1 MTQSLV
7 PFQPTVIS
15 GAWDRLTPTRKVALA
30 AVVVAA
36 VVALILLVTWS
47 STPEYQVA
55 FTDLKAKDG
64 AAVVQYLKDNNI
76 SYKISDGGKTVMVP
90 ADQVYEVRLA
100 LAADGLPAQGTVG
113 FELFDTINIGMTDFI
128 QQVDYQRALEGELAR
143 TISSMTPIQSAR
155 VHIVI
160 PKPTLFAEEQKPTT
174 ASVVVE
180 LKPGE
185 KLSREQ
191 VRAISHLVSSAVEGL
206 VPENLAILDTGGRV
220 LSEGAATTASAPVAL
235 SASQLEVKRAFE
247 RDMESRIQAMLE
259 TVVGPGRAIVGVT
272 ADMNWDQVQTDNEIY
287 KPTDE
292 GNALRS
298 SQVITEAYTG
308 SGAVPGGIPG
318 TASNIPSAAPS
329 YQTTTTGE
337 TGNSYLRNETVS
349 NYEVSKSLSRV
360 VAATGQL
367 KRLSISVMV
376 DNITDT
382 TTLEAIQPAVVA
394 AAGIDFDRGD
404 VITVSNVAFDRTYY
418 AEQRSAVEAAQQRD
432 FILKLAQWAAVAVAL
447 VALFFAA
454 RGIQRALRPAPAA
467 VEIAGK
473 ALPAESVPEDVR
485 AALLKQMER
494 LGSAAEEDLTQL
506 PSVKTIGPPTF
517 DAEAQA
523 AAERAQMIRQLQLMA
538 KNRPQTMAQ
547 IIQFWLAED
556 KK

>member
-15 GAWDRLTPTRKVALA
+15 GVWGRLTPTRKVALA
-30 AVVVAA
+30 AVVATA
-36 VVALILLVTWS
+36 IVALILLVTWS

-55 FTDLKAKDG
+55 FTDLNSKDG
-64 AAVVQYLKDNNI
+64 AAVVQYLKENNI
-76 SYKISDGGKTVMVP
+76 SYRITDGGKTVMVP
-90 ADQVYEVRLA
+90 ADQVYDVRLA
-100 LAADGLPAQGTVG
+100 LAADGLPTRGTVG
-113 FELFDTINIGMTDFI
+113 FELFDSINIGMTDFI

-143 TISSMTPIQSAR
+143 TISSMAPIQSAR

-160 PKPTLFAEEQKPTT
+160 PQPTLFAEEQKPTT

-206 VPENLAILDTGGRV
+206 VPENLAILDTEGHV
-220 LSEGAATTASAPVAL
+220 LSEGATTTASAPVAL
-235 SASQLEVKRAFE
+235 SASQLEVKHAFE
-247 RDMESRIQAMLE
+247 RDMEARIRAMLE

-272 ADMNWDQVQTDNEIY
+272 ADMNWDQVQTDSEIY

-337 TGNSYLRNETVS
+337 TGNSYLRSETIS

-394 AAGIDFDRGD
+394 AAGIDFNRGD

-418 AEQRSAVEAAQQRD
+418 AEQESAREAAQQRD

-473 ALPAESVPEDVR
+473 ALPAERVPEDVR

-494 LGSAAEEDLTQL
+494 LGPAAEEDLTQL

-517 DAEAQA
+517 DADAQA